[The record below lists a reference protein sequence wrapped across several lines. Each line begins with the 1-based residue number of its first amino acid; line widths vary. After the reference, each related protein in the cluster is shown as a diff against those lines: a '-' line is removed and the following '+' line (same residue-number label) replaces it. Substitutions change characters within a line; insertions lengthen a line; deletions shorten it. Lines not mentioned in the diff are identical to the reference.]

1 MPFFFALGA
10 LGGGLFVAS
19 PCVMGVV
26 VTRRLSARAVC
37 GYVRRRAEALRD
49 GQRGPAARR
58 GGGVCVWAGAS
69 GAAVCGN
76 VRRRG
81 VFVCQRAGGLRRR
94 APCVLRA
101 GASPRAAVS
110 QRFGRQS
117 AGRITRSARRA
128 APKKHNHKCERRCEQ
143 YQNGRHVSVVR
154 LSSRAAVLRL
164 FVLQP
169 LY

>member
-76 VRRRG
+76 VRRRTLG
-81 VFVCQRAGGLRRR
+81 GQRRWRRCGAALRRCAAASEGPRRR
-94 APCVLRA
+94 ARGPLL
-101 GASPRAAVS
+101 
-110 QRFGRQS
+110 
-117 AGRITRSARRA
+117 A
-128 APKKHNHKCERRCEQ
+128 APECRFW
-143 YQNGRHVSVVR
+143 
-154 LSSRAAVLRL
+154 LSAAR
-164 FVLQP
+164 F
-169 LY
+169 